1 MFPHGVYWRV
11 LHALNGVSLASDRRR
26 HSSDRTLHVI
36 PPPVRQSLTSR
47 DCVTSI
53 RDTGVGRS
61 RENEY
66 ISLSAWV
73 AKSVVNQIAALISL
87 HHKFRNRNM
96 IPTESNGTNG
106 HSVPARPISA
116 ATRLRKRLT
125 ETNDIIVA
133 PGVYD
138 GFSARIALEVGFD
151 CLYMV
156 NKATLPNTSLP

>member
-1 MFPHGVYWRV
+1 MIPTAGPAMTDQPPLCHSDTRHRSWAVKTKRVYK
-11 LHALNGVSLASDRRR
+11 
-26 HSSDRTLHVI
+26 
-36 PPPVRQSLTSR
+36 
-47 DCVTSI
+47 
-53 RDTGVGRS
+53 
-61 RENEY
+61 
-66 ISLSAWV
+66 SAWV
-73 AKSVVNQIAALISL
+73 AKSVVNQITALISL
-87 HHKFRNRNM
+87 YLKFRNRNM

-106 HSVPARPISA
+106 HSAPARPISA

-156 NKATLPNTSLP
+156 NQATPSERLTPLIPSP